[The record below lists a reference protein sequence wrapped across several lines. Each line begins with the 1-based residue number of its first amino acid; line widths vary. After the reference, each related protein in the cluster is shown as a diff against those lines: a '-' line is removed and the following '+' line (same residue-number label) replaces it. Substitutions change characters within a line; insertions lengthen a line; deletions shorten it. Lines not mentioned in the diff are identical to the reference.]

1 MRIEAISIMKAKKTK
16 KPNKLHL
23 KTGDKVLVIAGNYKG
38 DTGEVTKVI
47 REKNRAVVAG
57 INIVY
62 RHVKPTAENPEGGV
76 QEKEAPIHIS
86 NLMVIN
92 PETGQPARVKRQK
105 NAETGKLE
113 RVFKDTKRI
122 VE

>member
-1 MRIEAISIMKAKKTK
+1 MKAKKTR
-16 KPNKLHL
+16 KPNKLHV
-23 KTGDKVLVIAGNYKG
+23 KKGDQVLIIAGNYKG
-38 DTGEVTKVI
+38 DVGEISKVI
-47 REKNRAVVAG
+47 PEKNRAIVAG
-57 INIVY
+57 VNIVY
-62 RHVKPTAENPEGGV
+62 KHVKPTAENPEGGV

-92 PETGQPARVKRQK
+92 PETGKPARVKRQK